1 LLFVPE
7 AFMEGSDPRP
17 IRILAD
23 DRERGSAVLAA
34 LQAMEGIDVQIQ
46 RLEAGDYCIEDSL
59 LVERKGLPDL
69 LASIEDGRLFR
80 QAKALA
86 LSGKRCLVLLEG
98 GLESIQHRA
107 MRREAIQGALLNLVL
122 VWGIPVLR
130 ALDGQ
135 EAARLMVQAA
145 RQLRRACHP
154 SAHRPGRCPDALQTA
169 QTYVL
174 QGLPG
179 VGQRLALRLLEH
191 FGTVEAVMTA
201 SVDQLRTV
209 PGIGMRKAA
218 RIRWVLEGRAGSH
231 ARP

>member
-1 LLFVPE
+1 
-7 AFMEGSDPRP
+7 MEGSDP

-34 LQAMEGIDVQIQ
+34 LRAMEGLDLQIH

-80 QAKALA
+80 QARALS
-86 LSGKRCLVLLEG
+86 LSGKRCLLLLEG
-98 GLESIQHRA
+98 RLESIQPRA

-135 EAARLMVQAA
+135 EAARLLLQAA
-145 RQLRRACHP
+145 QQLRRACHP
-154 SAHRPGRCPDALQTA
+154 SAHRPGRCPDALQKA

-179 VGQRLALRLLEH
+179 IGPRLALRLLEH
-191 FGTVEAVMTA
+191 FGTVEAVMSA
-201 SVDQLRTV
+201 SRECLRSV
-209 PGIGMRKAA
+209 PGIGARKAE
-218 RIRWVLEGRAGSH
+218 RIRWMLEGRAGFGGCTGA
-231 ARP
+231 ARMKTL